1 MAGSQTYLK
10 GSYQTDI
17 AQLTLGVTSDACR
30 LLSHHS
36 TCMQGGGG
44 GCSKPPQSPI
54 SPSSVPLHPCWQ
66 KREAEWRGLR
76 CCWGQTPVALGQGAA
91 AAPEEWKEEVRHC
104 GELEVRL
111 RHCRMGETVLKTLWD
126 GMWLRNY
133 GGVGSW
139 ETVEGKK
146 VHDTIE
152 GKELAQEELI
162 KGGWTLWEGR
172 RRQCGIEEGLEKCR
186 KGSQTLWEKDKS
198 WHWRN

>member
-1 MAGSQTYLK
+1 MAGSKTYLK
-10 GSYQTDI
+10 SSYQTDI

-91 AAPEEWKEEVRHC
+91 APGHGAAAAPEELKKEVRHY

-111 RHCRMGETVLKTLWD
+111 RDCKMGETVLKTLWD

-152 GKELAQEELI
+152 GKELAQEELM
-162 KGGWTLWEGR
+162 KGGCTLWQRGR

-186 KGSQTLWEKDKS
+186 KG
-198 WHWRN
+198 RNSVGER